1 MPEIGWRAI
10 SSFIRNIVIVPTH
23 WWYARIHNITSIR
36 SIRNWVKTFQTILVS
51 DSLTTSSKPYLSQRT
66 SITISQKSLL
76 EKMETCSPWA
86 KLWKKVL
93 GNVLLHQTNPQEILE
108 DNFAEPVQLTMYKQP
123 RTELGRVPNK
133 LVYRKWHS
141 AWDSMPL
148 TRQPKIKKRETLT
161 LFWTSIPSST
171 SQRLDFDLTFE
182 LLESR
187 T

>member
-1 MPEIGWRAI
+1 MPVTIY
-10 SSFIRNIVIVPTH
+10 
-23 WWYARIHNITSIR
+23 YARNWLKSHLQFHKKYSDCSNSLMICKDSQHHFNW

-51 DSLTTSSKPYLSQRT
+51 DSLTTSSQPYLSQRT

-76 EKMETCSPWA
+76 ENMEICSPWA

-133 LVYRKWHS
+133 LVYRKWRS

-148 TRQPKIKKRETLT
+148 TRQPKKKERNTY
-161 LFWTSIPSST
+161 LF
-171 SQRLDFDLTFE
+171 LD
-182 LLESR
+182 
-187 T
+187 